1 MNAHATLTGMPTDRS
16 LAQVLAALAPHD
28 GKALVFDCGDGR
40 QVQAGYHVTEVKAGS
55 FVTLDCGGNP
65 DAWQETIL
73 QVEDIPPKDG
83 ETSMRVGKFRRILG
97 QVDAKV
103 RLNADARLT
112 FEVSRPG
119 EAMRVY
125 DVADVRFTED
135 SAIVRLGERSAI
147 CKPRHR
153 AALAIEAGASAC
165 CTPGSANVASACC

>member
-1 MNAHATLTGMPTDRS
+1 MKSDSPPIDW
-16 LAQVLAALAPHD
+16 AAVHLESRLGRLAPLL
-28 GKALVFDCGDGR
+28 GTLPRAR
-40 QVQAGYHVTEVKAGS
+40 WTER
-55 FVTLDCGGNP
+55 D
-65 DAWQETIL
+65 
-73 QVEDIPPKDG
+73 PKDG
-83 ETSMRVGKFRRILG
+83 ETFMRVGKFRRILG

-112 FEVSRPG
+112 FKVSRPG

-125 DVADVRFTED
+125 DVADLRFTED

>member
-1 MNAHATLTGMPTDRS
+1 MNAHASLTPAQADTS
-16 LAQVLAALAPHD
+16 LAMVLRALAPHD
-28 GKALVFDCGDGR
+28 GKALVLDYGDGR

-73 QVEDIPPKDG
+73 QVEDIPPREG
-83 ETSMRVGKFRRILG
+83 ETFMRVGKFRRILG

-112 FEVSRPG
+112 LEVSKPG

-125 DVADVRFTED
+125 DVADLAFTED
-135 SAIVRLGERSAI
+135 SAIVHLGERAAI

-153 AALAIEAGASAC
+153 AAMASPSGASAC
-165 CTPGSANVASACC
+165 CSPGTGTAASACC